1 MANYEPHYYE
11 YAGVGTGWD
20 AFPRR
25 NVIDYIREKGEYPLK
40 ILDVGCGTAEIL
52 SRLGQN
58 ISYTGIERSSY
69 AVREARA
76 KWKEDSRS
84 IAFVARECP
93 PLEFEDASFDGA
105 LLLFSLEHVRD
116 PKGLLRECARVLKR
130 GGFLIVL
137 APNLEF
143 PLAWPTALRHKSF
156 LYRAWFHIV
165 RMRDYVLRLVG
176 FSAFRVVKEN
186 FTDRTGRYERKDD
199 DLRVLISSWEVMR
212 FLKAQ
217 GLSLAEF
224 WKERD
229 VHGLRRFAQ
238 KLPALQWYGG
248 TLAAAFRKS

>member
-1 MANYEPHYYE
+1 
-11 YAGVGTGWD
+11 
-20 AFPRR
+20 
-25 NVIDYIREKGEYPLK
+25 
-40 ILDVGCGTAEIL
+40 
-52 SRLGQN
+52 
-58 ISYTGIERSSY
+58 
-69 AVREARA
+69 
-76 KWKEDSRS
+76 
-84 IAFVARECP
+84 
-93 PLEFEDASFDGA
+93 
-105 LLLFSLEHVRD
+105 
-116 PKGLLRECARVLKR
+116 
-130 GGFLIVL
+130 
-137 APNLEF
+137 
-143 PLAWPTALRHKSF
+143 
-156 LYRAWFHIV
+156 
-165 RMRDYVLRLVG
+165 MRDYVLRLVG